1 MMGNDLAVA
10 IYLIAA
16 TGIFIIV
23 AALIERIGEVHYIRR
38 RRRERIE
45 QDRQYTLAMKMRM
58 DADEEDSW
66 KHIKEA

>member
-1 MMGNDLAVA
+1 MSGADIAVA

-16 TGIFIIV
+16 TGIFITV
-23 AALIERIGEVHYIRR
+23 AALIERIGEVHYIRKK
-38 RRRERIE
+38 RRERIE
-45 QDRQYTLAMKMRM
+45 ADRQYTLAMKVRM